1 MLLDKMEEGYGE
13 RVVYISHYIHLP
25 LMFLQISWIRRR
37 DWHILTTGKTTYTN
51 DERFH
56 VLHADGSDEWT
67 LQIKFVQKR
76 DNGTY
81 ECQVRQF
88 CYSFM

>member
-1 MLLDKMEEGYGE
+1 MFM
-13 RVVYISHYIHLP
+13 VC
-25 LMFLQISWIRRR
+25 FLQISWYRRR
-37 DWHILTTGKTTYTN
+37 DWHILTTGKTTFSN

-56 VLHADGSDEWT
+56 VLHTDGSDEWT

-81 ECQVRQF
+81 ECQVCPYF
-88 CYSFM
+88 FFLKKVTS